1 MSSEDIVTVGR
12 LGRTR
17 GLAGEIYVTVATDFP
32 QRFSDLEQI
41 LVKGKDGWDSMKIV
55 SVKYIADRPVLK
67 LENINS
73 PEQAA
78 RLTNREL
85 GVPRSQVVDLPE
97 DTFYVFDL
105 VGCDVFEESNDKPL
119 GEVVDVER
127 YPAADVYVVKLT
139 GGEMLRVPAVKQ
151 YVKEVD
157 VSGKR
162 IVVDATGLL
171 DEQ

>member
-1 MSSEDIVTVGR
+1 VSPEEIVTVGR

-17 GLAGEIYVTVATDFP
+17 GLTGEIYVTVATDFP

-55 SVKYIADRPVLK
+55 SVTYIADRPVLK
-67 LENINS
+67 LENIDN

-85 GVPRSQVVDLPE
+85 GVPMSQVVNLPE

-105 VGCDVFEESNDKPL
+105 VGCEVFTESDDKPL
-119 GEVVDVER
+119 GEVIDVED
-127 YPAADVYVVKLT
+127 YPAADLYVVKLT
-139 GGEMLRVPAVKQ
+139 DGEMLRIPAVKQ

-162 IVVDATGLL
+162 IVVDITGLL
-171 DEQ
+171 DEH